1 MTSSLLRVSVVDFLN
16 ARPLTWG
23 LLHEPP
29 AGVTVSRDAPS
40 ACAAKLAS
48 GEADVGLVPS
58 IECQRIPGVS
68 VVAGLGIAASSE
80 VRSVLLV
87 SDVSRDRIRSVSLDP
102 ASRTSAALT
111 RILLKR
117 VYGIEPEYREGGGS
131 ADARLIIGDP
141 ALKTRLNGHVVLDL
155 AAEWRAFTGRSFVF
169 AVWAVRD
176 GADAELAGRAV
187 RASRAR
193 AASEFLRLVREEAAE
208 TGLSEAVVED
218 YLRHSLHFELTPADL
233 EGMRLFYRLAAE
245 DGLIEG
251 VRELPLV

>member
-1 MTSSLLRVSVVDFLN
+1 MSTPLRVSVVDFLN

-29 AGVTVSRDAPS
+29 LGVEVSRDAPS
-40 ACAAKLAS
+40 VCAARLAA
-48 GEADVGLVPS
+48 GEADVGLIPS
-58 IECQRIPGVS
+58 IECQRIPGLS

-87 SDVSRDRIRSVSLDP
+87 SDVSRERIRRVALDP

-111 RILLKR
+111 RILLRR
-117 VYGIEPEYREGGGS
+117 VYGLEPEFSERIENP
-131 ADARLIIGDP
+131 DARLVIGDP

-176 GADAELAGRAV
+176 GADAELAARAV
-187 RASRAR
+187 RSSRAR
-193 AASEFLRLVREEAAE
+193 SVSEFDRLVREESAE
-208 TGLSEAVVED
+208 TGMSEAVVED
-218 YLRHSLHFELTPADL
+218 YLRHSLHFELTPQDL
-233 EGMRLFYRLAAE
+233 EGLELFYRLAAE
-245 DGLIEG
+245 ERLIPEA
-251 VRELPLV
+251 RPLRFV

>member
-1 MTSSLLRVSVVDFLN
+1 VLRISVVDFLN

-29 AGVTVSRDAPS
+29 PGIEVSRDAPS
-40 ACAAKLAS
+40 VCAAKLA
-48 GEADVGLVPS
+48 GGVADVGLIPS
-58 IECQRIPGVS
+58 IECQRIQGLS
-68 VVAGLGIAASSE
+68 VVGGLGIAASSE

-87 SDVSRDRIRSVSLDP
+87 SDVSRERIRRVALDP

-117 VYGIEPEYREGGGS
+117 VYGLEPEFSES
-131 ADARLIIGDP
+131 EESPDARLVIGDP

-176 GADAELAGRAV
+176 DADAELAARAV

-193 AASEFLRLVREEAAE
+193 SVSEFERLVREESAE

-218 YLRHSLHFELTPADL
+218 YLSHSLHFELTPQDL
-233 EGMRLFYRLAAE
+233 EGLELFYRLAAE
-245 DGLIEG
+245 ERLIPQA
-251 VRELPLV
+251 RPLRFV